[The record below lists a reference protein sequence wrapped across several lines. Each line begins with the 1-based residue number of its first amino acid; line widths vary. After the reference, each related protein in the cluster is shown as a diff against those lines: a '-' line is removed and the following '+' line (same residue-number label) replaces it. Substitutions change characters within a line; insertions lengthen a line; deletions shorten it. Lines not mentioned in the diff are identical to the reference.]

1 MRTLLVGALA
11 ATLVGCSC
19 PLRQQADANSCA
31 DLNGYRCFDR
41 TVARDPIE
49 PTPVSFE
56 TDSAPLEIKPAIAV
70 KTEKPSSARAS
81 DRAGHRDLKIAKS
94 TVIAAK
100 VEPPASR
107 IPLSTPTPAKIEPA
121 KIEPA
126 KTRSLDGQL
135 PASNTADDAVANSNT
150 RAIREQVE
158 SATAVA
164 ELLTVAT
171 LDHAETHTDGQET
184 ASEQPNKTD
193 LVVYLLIARPEIKLV
208 SDLTSKIIAVDEGH
222 SGSGD
227 NVRIAIA
234 AAGAPEV
241 KLSGSQA
248 NAVDRVFSGEVAAA
262 VLTAVSPEA
271 AESFPDVPGY
281 KIFRIPLSPR
291 SSKARP

>member
-1 MRTLLVGALA
+1 MRTLLVGTLA

-19 PLRQQADANSCA
+19 PLRQQTDANSCA
-31 DLNGYRCFDR
+31 DVNGYRCFDR
-41 TVARDPIE
+41 TAARDPIE
-49 PTPVSFE
+49 PAPVSFK
-56 TDSAPLEIKPAIAV
+56 TDSAPLETKPAIAV
-70 KTEKPSSARAS
+70 KTEKPSAVRAS

-94 TVIAAK
+94 TMVAAK

-107 IPLSTPTPAKIEPA
+107 IPLSTPTPA

-135 PASNTADDAVANSNT
+135 PASNTADDAVANSST
-150 RAIREQVE
+150 RATRERVE

-184 ASEQPNKTD
+184 ASEQPNKTV
-193 LVVYLLIARPEIKLV
+193 LVVYLLIARPDIKLV
-208 SDLTSKIIAVDEGH
+208 SDLTGKIIAVDEGH
-222 SGSGD
+222 SGSDD

-248 NAVDRVFSGEVAAA
+248 NAVDRVISGEVAAA